1 METLEKQELF
11 WDVNL
16 AQMDKNAHKPFIV
29 KRILQFGDMDDL
41 CWALTF
47 YGYDAVRNIFLVSAD
62 KLDNKSQ
69 NFWRFFF
76 HVHNGEECIKKR
88 STSEQNAFG
97 TR

>member
-16 AQMDKNAHKPFIV
+16 AQMDENAHKRFIV

-41 CWALTF
+41 RWALSF
-47 YGYDAVRNIFLVSAD
+47 YGHDAVRVIFISSAD
-62 KLDNKSQ
+62 QLDKKSQ
-69 NFWRFFF
+69 NYWRLFF
-76 HVHNGEECIKKR
+76 HIHDGEECIKKR
-88 STSEQNAFG
+88 STSGQNAFG

>member
-1 METLEKQELF
+1 METLKKQELF

-16 AQMDKNAHKPFIV
+16 AQMDKDAHKQFIV

-41 CWALTF
+41 RWALTF
-47 YGYDAVRNIFLVSAD
+47 YGYDAVRDIFLFNAD
-62 KLDNKSQ
+62 RLDNKSR
-69 NFWRFFF
+69 NFWCLFF
-76 HVHNGEECIKKR
+76 HIYDGEECIKKR

>member
-16 AQMDKNAHKPFIV
+16 ARMDKNAHQQFIV
-29 KRILQFGDMDDL
+29 KRILQFGDLDDL
-41 CWALTF
+41 RWALTS
-47 YGYDAVRNIFLVSAD
+47 YGYDAVRNIFLFNDDQLDD
-62 KLDNKSQ
+62 KSR

-76 HVHNGEECIKKR
+76 RIREGEECIKKR
-88 STSEQNAFG
+88 STNKQNVFG

>member
-62 KLDNKSQ
+62 KLDNKSR
-69 NFWRFFF
+69 NFWSFFF

>member
-16 AQMDKNAHKPFIV
+16 PRMDKNAHKQFIV
-29 KRILQFGDMDDL
+29 KRILQFGDLDDL
-41 CWALTF
+41 RWALTS
-47 YGYDAVRNIFLVSAD
+47 YGYDGIRNIFLFSAD
-62 KLDNKSQ
+62 QLDNKSR
-69 NFWRFFF
+69 NFWRFYF
-76 HVHNGEECIKKR
+76 HVHNGEECIKKQ